1 MISIVS
7 NNCVNSIV
15 FILKSSF
22 IKLTGTAVGRGES
35 FRLCNRLRSLVGEI
49 LHTADECEHK
59 KLIFFLSKIILP
71 LSNELLGVT
80 TDFVNLGR

>member
-7 NNCVNSIV
+7 NNYVKSKV

-22 IKLTGTAVGRGES
+22 IKLTGTAVGKI
-35 FRLCNRLRSLVGEI
+35 FRLCHRLRSFVGEI
-49 LHTADECEHK
+49 HHTAAEGEHE

-71 LSNELLGVT
+71 LSNELPGVT